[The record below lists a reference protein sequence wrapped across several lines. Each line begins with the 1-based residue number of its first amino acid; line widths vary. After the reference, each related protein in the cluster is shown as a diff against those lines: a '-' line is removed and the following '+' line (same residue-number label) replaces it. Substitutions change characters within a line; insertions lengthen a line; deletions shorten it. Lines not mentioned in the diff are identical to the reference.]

1 MNLCNDYCK
10 EFALEFNPRKSKV
23 MVFSKTKVDLASLA
37 PITLNNTNVEYVDSI
52 KYLGVTIVSRP
63 CFTYSS
69 DTDLRSFYRAVNS
82 VLNVLHGP
90 NEMIQMQLLYSNC
103 VPILTYAS
111 AVKDFPAREMTKC
124 NTALN
129 DAIRRIFTF
138 HRWESIRTLRESLGF
153 KSLTE
158 LFAISKNKF
167 ESLLQQHQNSI
178 LRSLH
183 LLNSRLDE

>member
-1 MNLCNDYCK
+1 MEVIQVQSRLLQPDFTVY
-10 EFALEFNPRKSKV
+10 R
-23 MVFSKTKVDLASLA
+23 
-37 PITLNNTNVEYVDSI
+37 
-52 KYLGVTIVSRP
+52 VT
-63 CFTYSS
+63 C
-69 DTDLRSFYRAVNS
+69 